1 MDKKTEKIFQRMT
14 LGASV
19 EDINKINEKLAS
31 MRRGAL
37 KNVWDNILCLW
48 KMINDKKAAWGAKTI
63 AIGAL
68 LYAVSPIDALPD
80 IVPILGLTDD
90 AAVIT
95 AAVTAL
101 GSSLNKYKQTH

>member
-1 MDKKTEKIFQRMT
+1 M
-14 LGASV
+14 
-19 EDINKINEKLAS
+19 
-31 MRRGAL
+31 
-37 KNVWDNILCLW
+37 
-48 KMINDKKAAWGAKTI
+48 GAKTI

-101 GSSLNKYKQTH
+101 GSALNKYKQTH